1 MYKVRYSP
9 FHCWQC
15 IVLLAHPIF
24 IPLLTVS
31 CTFIV
36 QFDIPSFS
44 FIIVVKS
51 LFDFVCI
58 VSTCLTFC
66 PCHNH
71 NVMLWELILVIFEL
85 MTDWHIINLNIH
97 IFKIWVRYT
106 SFASCSTLSYSF
118 NQKVQWCLRKIG
130 YVQCTAGIWCWIFD
144 GQWMSRIYQYKNW
157 LIHMIWQWRPLT
169 IVFWFNLNLKYQR
182 TMCSFTHFSSPK
194 LKFHNFKKKVKDS
207 WNHDESNCG
216 EGYHHNE
223 VIM

>member
-1 MYKVRYSP
+1 MRTYS
-9 FHCWQC
+9 CDIW
-15 IVLLAHPIF
+15 INDR
-24 IPLLTVS
+24 LTYY
-31 CTFIV
+31 
-36 QFDIPSFS
+36 
-44 FIIVVKS
+44 
-51 LFDFVCI
+51 
-58 VSTCLTFC
+58 
-66 PCHNH
+66 
-71 NVMLWELILVIFEL
+71 
-85 MTDWHIINLNIH
+85 INLNIH

-194 LKFHNFKKKVKDS
+194 LKFHTLKRRLKIVEIMMKVIVEK
-207 WNHDESNCG
+207 
-216 EGYHHNE
+216 
-223 VIM
+223 VITTMKS